1 MKIHIVILFIILFI
15 TNCQQNARF
24 ILQSPKVDALYALHT
39 FTTDYHLLKQ
49 QPQSPY
55 YEVEYIGPT
64 TDSQLLEEM
73 GFKIVSMEIGKPFQE
88 INAPPKGY
96 THPRELMEKFSEMA
110 KNYSKI
116 AKLINLNKEYNMEPT
131 WDKNE
136 IYALKISD
144 NVEQDEDEP
153 NVLIVSNHHAR
164 ELITPEI
171 ALDTA
176 MQLLINYDKDPA
188 ITRIVNENQI
198 YIIW

>member
-1 MKIHIVILFIILFI
+1 ES
-15 TNCQQNARF
+15 NAHP
-24 ILQSPKVDALYALHT
+24 I
-39 FTTDYHLLKQ
+39 
-49 QPQSPY
+49 
-55 YEVEYIGPT
+55 
-64 TDSQLLEEM
+64 
-73 GFKIVSMEIGKPFQE
+73 
-88 INAPPKGY
+88 GY
-96 THPRELMEKFSEMA
+96 TPTRELMEKSSEMA

-198 YIIW
+198 YI